1 MSKKEI
7 GKLGQI
13 FVVFSHH
20 LNRKSIIVNLTIF
33 LLEFQVEEDLTEDE
47 EIKETRFQKMSPV
60 VDDISTPEEE
70 DEAMKEIYE
79 RPSPS
84 PTDSIG

>member
-1 MSKKEI
+1 M
-7 GKLGQI
+7 GKI
-13 FVVFSHH
+13 FVAFSHH
-20 LNRKSIIVNLTIF
+20 LNRKRIIVNLTDF
-33 LLEFQVEEDLTEDE
+33 FLEFQVEEDLTEDE

>member
-1 MSKKEI
+1 
-7 GKLGQI
+7 
-13 FVVFSHH
+13 
-20 LNRKSIIVNLTIF
+20 
-33 LLEFQVEEDLTEDE
+33 LTEDE